1 MIPGPSDSAEHT
13 RDRLNWSNYMRFV
26 LNELGLEKD
35 AFTYRE
41 YAVMLYNEAS
51 AVELPF
57 TPGRYRQPLRTLH
70 LWNEGNITDRDLW
83 LLATQLQERR

>member
-1 MIPGPSDSAEHT
+1 MEEISDGDGVVPQSNKNQNAPPLLIPVLSVSAEHT

-41 YAVMLYNEAS
+41 YAVLLFNEAS
-51 AVELPF
+51 TVELPF
-57 TPGRYRQPLRTLH
+57 TPGL
-70 LWNEGNITDRDLW
+70 
-83 LLATQLQERR
+83 